1 MIPDKMI
8 SETNGDPRWHRW
20 HIPSLKLPFTG
31 RGPSGRSGRRLAGV
45 TARQF
50 RRAPGVPGSWS
61 RFLIAHA
68 RWILAITFI
77 AVAGAALLA
86 RSQTPLYTSAAEVS
100 VFFTAAEG
108 GALQAPDMATEKG
121 IASSGI
127 VLLGASRE
135 LHVPQSELAT
145 GLAVNVPAAT
155 YLMQI
160 LYSDPSPAVAQIRA
174 EAIAEAYVAYRTPPA
189 PGSSAAKSAAAKSAA
204 PPPVAHLIT
213 KASLPKSPSSPDYA
227 IDILAA
233 LIVGLGLGLGTAAIR
248 DHLDDHLRGPHEL
261 EALARAPVLT
271 FIPAFWSDRRH
282 PETRLAVA
290 ASPDSVVAEA
300 YRTLR
305 TRLVQTAASKGAK
318 TLLVTSPSWEDKS
331 TVAANIAASL
341 AQAGYRTILVC
352 ADLRW
357 GVAHELFGVRNWG
370 GLTSVL
376 EHRTDIAA
384 ELQVTSLPRLRVL
397 PPGAPPHD
405 PGAVLQ
411 RPAFRT
417 VIGELRAHAD
427 FVIIDAPSLLAGA
440 ETGPLSDLAEM
451 ILLVGDAR
459 RSKRAQVKAAV
470 NHMPAP
476 GKVVGWVLDNVGRRR
491 HLPRPHGPIEPID
504 GLLADEW
511 PRSGAGY
518 DGLRAGFPQ
527 HDGNGANQTALPGTA
542 LAGPLRKITRE
553 DRS

>member
-1 MIPDKMI
+1 L
-8 SETNGDPRWHRW
+8 S
-20 HIPSLKLPFTG
+20 
-31 RGPSGRSGRRLAGV
+31 
-45 TARQF
+45 
-50 RRAPGVPGSWS
+50 
-61 RFLIAHA
+61 
-68 RWILAITFI
+68 IT
-77 AVAGAALLA
+77 
-86 RSQTPLYTSAAEVS
+86 
-100 VFFTAAEG
+100 
-108 GALQAPDMATEKG
+108 
-121 IASSGI
+121 
-127 VLLGASRE
+127 
-135 LHVPQSELAT
+135 
-145 GLAVNVPAAT
+145 VPATT

-160 LYSDPSPAVAQIRA
+160 FYSDPSPQVAATRA
-174 EAIAEAYVAYRTPPA
+174 QAIADAYVQYRTPPA
-189 PGSSAAKSAAAKSAA
+189 PGTAAAKAAARSAA
-204 PPPVAHLIT
+204 PPPTARLVTPAL
-213 KASLPKSPSSPDYA
+213 LPRSTSSPDYL
-227 IDILAA
+227 IDIIAA

-261 EALARAPVLT
+261 EALGRAPVLT

-290 ASPDSVVAEA
+290 VSPDSVVAEA

-318 TLLVTSPSWEDKS
+318 TLLITGPTWEDKS
-331 TVAANIAASL
+331 TVAANVAASL

-384 ELQVTSLPRLRVL
+384 ELQVTSMPRLRVL

-405 PGAVLQ
+405 PAAVLQ

-459 RSKRAQVKAAV
+459 QSKRAQVKAAV
-470 NHMPAP
+470 NHMQAQ
-476 GKVVGWVLDNVGRRR
+476 GKIVGWVLDNVGRRR
-491 HLPRPHGPIEPID
+491 HLPRPRGPIEPVD
-504 GLLADEW
+504 GPLADEW

-518 DGLRAGFPQ
+518 DGLRSGFPQ

-542 LAGPLRKITRE
+542 LAGQLRKITRE

>member
-8 SETNGDPRWHRW
+8 SEPDGDPRWHRW

-31 RGPSGRSGRRLAGV
+31 RGSSGRSGRRLAGV
-45 TARQF
+45 NAGQF

-61 RFLIAHA
+61 RFVVAHA
-68 RWILAITFI
+68 RWILTITFI

-86 RSQTPLYTSAAEVS
+86 RSQTPLYTSEAEVS
-100 VFFTAAEG
+100 VYFTAAEG

-127 VLLGASRE
+127 VLLKASKW
-135 LHVPQSELAT
+135 LHVPQVELAQ
-145 GLAVNVPAAT
+145 GLSINVPAAT

-160 LYSDPSPAVAQIRA
+160 LYSDPSPAVAQARA
-174 EAIAEAYVAYRTPPA
+174 QAITTSYVAYRTPPP
-189 PGSSAAKSAAAKSAA
+189 PGSAAAKSAAKSAA
-204 PPPVAHLIT
+204 PPPVPHLIT
-213 KASLPKSPSSPDYA
+213 SASLPKSPSSPDYS

-261 EALARAPVLT
+261 EALGRAPVLA
-271 FIPAFWSDRRH
+271 FIPAFWSERRN

-305 TRLVQTAASKGAK
+305 TRLVQTAASKGAR
-318 TLLVTSPSWEDKS
+318 TLLVTSPTWEDKS
-331 TVAANIAASL
+331 SVAANLAASL

-357 GVAHELFGVRNWG
+357 GYAHQLLGVRDWG
-370 GLTSVL
+370 GLTNLLNYETQVA
-376 EHRTDIAA
+376 T
-384 ELQVTSLPRLRVL
+384 ELQSTTLQRLRVL
-397 PPGAPPHD
+397 PPGPPVAD
-405 PGAVLQ
+405 PAALLQ
-411 RPAFRT
+411 RPALRA

-440 ETGPLSDLAEM
+440 ETGPLSDLSEM
-451 ILLVGDAR
+451 ILLVGDGR
-459 RSKRAQVKAAV
+459 RSKRAQVRAAV
-470 NHMPAP
+470 GHMHAE

-491 HLPRPHGPIEPID
+491 HLPRPRGPIDVID
-504 GLLADEW
+504 QPPLDEW
-511 PRSGAGY
+511 PRVDASYNGVQ
-518 DGLRAGFPQ
+518 AGFPRQ
-527 HDGNGANQTALPGTA
+527 DGEEPNETALRGTA
-542 LAGPLRKITRE
+542 LSGKLRKITRE
-553 DRS
+553 DNS